1 LNKKV
6 KTIKQKQLMRKSY
19 LIIAAVATSFLAS
32 CANEKVL
39 NERQDGNEQQA
50 LIGFSSYSE
59 KSTKAGDTNNMSN
72 LEFFHNTFA
81 VYGTKQSTVDGAIQ
95 YVFGGKAEA
104 AGTQD
109 GVTCTYTDDSN
120 PFHGSN
126 WKYEDERFWDKQAN
140 YNFIAY
146 APAAA
151 SNPLRYSYVS
161 ADALVG
167 GSGNDFVA
175 TDYVLTGKNLQAK
188 ATSAAIYKGFNVSGS
203 DLDLMTSQA
212 QAQDGTDH
220 KQVPLVFKHILSKL
234 NVVVGKAQSLDNS
247 TVKINSIEITGLKD
261 KGSYSEKKY
270 VKNDTESTSGWT
282 ANETNSN
289 AAYILSY
296 TTSDGEPALPD
307 TKGTA
312 NTIDPL
318 YFIESL
324 VIPQAVGDT
333 PKLTL
338 KYTITTGTYSE
349 NYNYNMDLKDAFDS
363 FFDRCSYTLTFTIN
377 PTVITFDA
385 SVTNWDE
392 NSTKDIT
399 IE

>member
-1 LNKKV
+1 
-6 KTIKQKQLMRKSY
+6 MRKSY

-32 CANEKVL
+32 CSNEIVL

-50 LIGFSSYSE
+50 VIGFSSYSE

-126 WKYEDERFWDKQAN
+126 WAYVDERFWDKQAN

-146 APAAA
+146 APVAD

-167 GSGNDFVA
+167 GTGNDFVA

-188 ATSAAIYKGFNVSGS
+188 ATAAAIYKGFNVNGS

-212 QAQDGTDH
+212 QAQAGTDH
-220 KQVPLVFKHILSKL
+220 KQVPLVFKHILSKV

-270 VKNDTESTSGWT
+270 VKSDTESTSGWT

-289 AAYILSY
+289 AAYKLSY
-296 TTSDGEPALPD
+296 TTSDGEPALPA
-307 TKGTA
+307 TTA
-312 NTIDPL
+312 TTHEINPL

-338 KYTITTGTYSE
+338 KYTITSGSGNYSE
-349 NYNYNMDLKDAFDS
+349 DYTYEMNLKDAFTS
-363 FFDRCSYTLTFTIN
+363 FFDRCSYNLIFTIN

-385 SVTNWDE
+385 TVTPWE
-392 NSTKDIT
+392 QVNSTEILLD
-399 IE
+399 

>member
-1 LNKKV
+1 
-6 KTIKQKQLMRKSY
+6 MRKGY
-19 LIIAAVATSFLAS
+19 LILAAVATTFMAS
-32 CANEKVL
+32 CSNEKVL
-39 NERQDGNEQQA
+39 NERQDGNEQQTV
-50 LIGFSSYSE
+50 IGFSSYSE
-59 KSTKAGDTNNMSN
+59 KSTKAGDVTDISN

-81 VYGTKQSTVDGAIQ
+81 VYGTKKSTVDGAIQ

-104 AGTQD
+104 AGTQA

-126 WKYEDERFWDKQAN
+126 WKYDDERFWDKQAN

-146 APAAA
+146 APVAA
-151 SNPLRYSYVS
+151 SNPLRYYYSS

-188 ATSAAIYKGFNVSGS
+188 ATAAAIYKGFNVDGS

-220 KQVPLVFKHILSKL
+220 KQVPLVFKHILSKV
-234 NVVVGKAQSLDNS
+234 NVVVGKAQSLNNS

-261 KGSYSEKKY
+261 KGSYSEKRY
-270 VKNDTESTSGWT
+270 VAAQTSGWVT
-282 ANETNSN
+282 ADANNNDSYKLVYATSANEP
-289 AAYILSY
+289 
-296 TTSDGEPALPD
+296 ELPD
-307 TKGTA
+307 TKETTNA
-312 NTIDPL
+312 IDPL

-338 KYTITTGTYSE
+338 KYTITSGSGNYSE
-349 NYNYNMDLKDAFDS
+349 DYTYEMNLKDAFTS
-363 FFDRCSYTLTFTIN
+363 FFDRYSYNLIFTIS

-385 SVTNWDE
+385 NVTPWEQVD
-392 NSTKDIT
+392 STEILLD
-399 IE
+399 

>member
-1 LNKKV
+1 
-6 KTIKQKQLMRKSY
+6 MRKSY

-50 LIGFSSYSE
+50 VIGFSSYSE

-104 AGTQD
+104 AGTQA
-109 GVTCTYTDDSN
+109 GVTCTYTDDNAS
-120 PFHGSN
+120 FHGSN
-126 WKYEDERFWDKQAN
+126 WAYEDERFWDKQAN
-140 YNFIAY
+140 YVFIAY
-146 APAAA
+146 APVAA
-151 SNPLRYSYVS
+151 SNPLRYYYSS

-188 ATSAAIYKGFNVSGS
+188 ATAAAIYKGFNVSGT
-203 DLDLMTSQA
+203 DLDLMTSESVA
-212 QAQDGTDH
+212 QAGTKHD
-220 KQVPLVFKHILSKL
+220 QVPLVFKHILSKV

-261 KGSYSEKKY
+261 KGSYSEKRY
-270 VKNDTESTSGWT
+270 VKSDTESTSGWIV
-282 ANETNSN
+282 NETNNN
-289 AAYILSY
+289 AAYKLSY
-296 TTSDGEPALPD
+296 TTSDGEPALPA
-307 TKGTA
+307 TTA
-312 NTIDPL
+312 TTNEINRL

-324 VIPQAVGDT
+324 AIPQSVGDT
-333 PKLTL
+333 PKLTM
-338 KYTITTGTYSE
+338 KYTITTGSYSE
-349 NYNYNMDLKDAFDS
+349 DYTYEMDLKSAFTS
-363 FFDRCSYTLTFTIN
+363 FFDRCSYNLIFTIN

-385 SVTNWDE
+385 TVTEWTQ
-392 NSTKDIT
+392 NSTEIVLD
-399 IE
+399 